1 MQTRRL
7 LGISMALNLLLLG
20 ATGYLLTR
28 KTGSPQPQADAQ
40 SLSPAVALAQAM
52 PTPSP
57 LSPPPFAWSQVEA
70 ADYPTYISNLRA
82 IHCPEQTIR
91 DIIVA
96 DVESLYLH
104 KRQELQA
111 QRPQSGADAGFLREA
126 LDKLRQEQSN
136 LIITL
141 FGLKPESASSI
152 AQDTAQ
158 PTADP
163 NSSNAS
169 ASTAAEPL
177 EIPAVLADPA
187 PLNLDEQQQA
197 QMAAL
202 RRSFIEAIGG
212 TSQNPDDPG
221 YLHRWQK
228 AQAVF
233 DERFRAIF
241 GQDAYYQQQKQ
252 SEHLA
257 QSIAARK
264 P

>member
-1 MQTRRL
+1 
-7 LGISMALNLLLLG
+7 MALNLFFLG
-20 ATGYLLTR
+20 VTGYLLTG
-28 KTGSPQPQADAQ
+28 KTGLHQPQVDAQ
-40 SLSPAVALAQAM
+40 NSTPLVELVQAK
-52 PTPSP
+52 PSP
-57 LSPPPFAWSQVEA
+57 PPFSPPPFAWSQVEA

-96 DVESLYLH
+96 DVESLFLR
-104 KRQELQA
+104 KRQELQTQA
-111 QRPQSGADAGFLREA
+111 AQSGADAGFLREA
-126 LDKLRQEQSN
+126 LDKLRQEQSG
-136 LIITL
+136 LIVTL
-141 FGLKPESASSI
+141 FRLKSEPASSI
-152 AQDTAQ
+152 AQDNTQ

-163 NSSNAS
+163 NSSDAS
-169 ASTAAEPL
+169 AFAAEEPL

-202 RRSFIEAIGG
+202 RRSFIDAIGG
-212 TSQNPDDPG
+212 TNQNPDDPG
-221 YLHRWQK
+221 YLQRWQK

>member
-1 MQTRRL
+1 
-7 LGISMALNLLLLG
+7 MALNLFLLG
-20 ATGYLLTR
+20 VTSYFLTG
-28 KTGSPQPQADAQ
+28 KTGSHQSQVDAQ
-40 SLSPAVALAQAM
+40 SAAPLVELVQAK
-52 PTPSP
+52 PSPSP
-57 LSPPPFAWSQVEA
+57 LSPPPFAWNQVEA

-111 QRPQSGADAGFLREA
+111 QSAQSGADAGLREA
-126 LDKLRQEQSN
+126 LDKLRQEQSD

-163 NSSNAS
+163 NSSDAS
-169 ASTAAEPL
+169 AFTAAEPL
-177 EIPAVLADPA
+177 EIPAVLADSA

-202 RRSFIEAIGG
+202 RRSFIDAIGG

-221 YLHRWQK
+221 YLQRWQK

-257 QSIAARK
+257 QSIAVRK